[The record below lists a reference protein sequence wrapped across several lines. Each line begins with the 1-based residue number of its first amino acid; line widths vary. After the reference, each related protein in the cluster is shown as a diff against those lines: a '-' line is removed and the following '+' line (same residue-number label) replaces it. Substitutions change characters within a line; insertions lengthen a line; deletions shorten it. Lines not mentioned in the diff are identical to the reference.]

1 MKTNSPGTLTYF
13 IHQKNHL
20 RIQSEVKNLRQTWGP
35 TLVLSLRISLSSLP
49 ENRTE
54 QIHPGNT
61 SLEKQFSTT
70 TASTEYWKNSKRKRI
85 KAANTKAIKKGK
97 WLFRKAYPYIKSW
110 GNLHVYMAN
119 RFKMIRSTYIKL
131 KLSEVL

>member
-54 QIHPGNT
+54 QIHPGNI
-61 SLEKQFSTT
+61 SLEKQFSNT

-85 KAANTKAIKKGK
+85 KAANTKAIKK
-97 WLFRKAYPYIKSW
+97 R
-110 GNLHVYMAN
+110 
-119 RFKMIRSTYIKL
+119 KMII
-131 KLSEVL
+131 